1 MIYNV
6 DIVNIIF
13 FILLIFS
20 ILYALI
26 LAYIA
31 FSNRTLEKIWALI
44 IYIMNLIILFLTEG
58 TILYTCI
65 LLNITLSLIL
75 VIFSDHKKKIND

>member
-6 DIVNIIF
+6 DIVNIVF
-13 FILLIFS
+13 FILIIFS

-31 FSNRTLEKIWALI
+31 FSNRTLGKIWALI
-44 IYIMNLIILFLTEG
+44 IYIMNLIVLFLTEG
-58 TILYTCI
+58 AILYTSI
-65 LLNITLSLIL
+65 LLNVRYHL
-75 VIFSDHKKKIND
+75 F

>member
-6 DIVNIIF
+6 DIVNIVF
-13 FILLIFS
+13 SILMIFS

-31 FSNRTLEKIWALI
+31 FSNRTLGKIWALI
-44 IYIMNLIILFLTEG
+44 IYILNLIILFLTEG
-58 TILYTCI
+58 AILYTGI
-65 LLNITLSLIL
+65 LLNVTLSLIL

>member
-1 MIYNV
+1 MVYNV
-6 DIVNIIF
+6 DIVNIVF
-13 FILLIFS
+13 FILIIFS

-26 LAYIA
+26 RAYIA
-31 FSNRTLEKIWALI
+31 FSNRTLGKIWALI

-58 TILYTCI
+58 AILYTSI
-65 LLNITLSLIL
+65 LLNVTLSLIL

>member
-6 DIVNIIF
+6 DIVNTVF
-13 FILLIFS
+13 SILMIFS
-20 ILYALI
+20 ILYALL

-31 FSNRTLEKIWALI
+31 FSNRTLGKIWALI

-58 TILYTCI
+58 AILYTGI
-65 LLNITLSLIL
+65 LLNVTLSLIL

>member
-6 DIVNIIF
+6 DIVNIVF
-13 FILLIFS
+13 SILMIFS

-31 FSNRTLEKIWALI
+31 FSNRTLGKIWALI

-58 TILYTCI
+58 AILYTGI
-65 LLNITLSLIL
+65 LLNVTLSLIL

>member
-1 MIYNV
+1 MVYNV
-6 DIVNIIF
+6 DIVNIVF
-13 FILLIFS
+13 FILIIFS

-31 FSNRTLEKIWALI
+31 FSNRTLGKIWALI

-58 TILYTCI
+58 AILYTGI
-65 LLNITLSLIL
+65 LLNVTLSLIL